1 MHRQTYLGVRS
12 AVVAG
17 ALAIMV
23 AVALLGGA
31 ASASTS
37 AVPGKMAGCW
47 QRHVPTLPVGT
58 PAGVWLM
65 KITPAGKLV
74 AYAPG
79 MTSCGAYSDFTA
91 TVSVAGS
98 RLTIG
103 PLPLCATKG
112 VYTWRAGAS
121 TLTLRATADKRCSAR
136 ALLFTGVWRRK

>member
-1 MHRQTYLGVRS
+1 MQRQGYLGLRR

-17 ALAIMV
+17 TLVITV
-23 AVALLGGA
+23 AVALLDGA
-31 ASASTS
+31 AAASTS
-37 AVPGKMAGCW
+37 TVPGKMAGCW
-47 QRHVPTLPVGT
+47 HRQVPTLPVGT

-65 KITPAGKLV
+65 KFTPAGKLV

-79 MTSCGAYSDFTA
+79 MTSCGAYSDIPA

-98 RLTIG
+98 HLTIG

-112 VYTWRAGAS
+112 VYTWKAGAS
-121 TLTLRATADKRCSAR
+121 TLTLRVTADKRCSAR